1 MEKDSWS
8 AILRAALLPAA
19 MTAAGVILIRVY
31 VDDTGALFWLGMAM
45 AAAGMWSLAAVLRT
59 IKNDEA
65 RELERVTGLRFKK
78 NFYAFSV
85 GTLELECERDG
96 SAITFSKTDGASKR
110 GFTSEIVFA
119 FNGQA
124 EAGFSLA
131 AFPKG
136 IALRPFGFFPPVL
149 PVQPAW
155 AEQAGLVLRGKP
167 EGEAGAAAERL
178 WRAAGGGLPAE
189 ELRLLK
195 ITGREL
201 RAEFVRQ
208 ESPYEPEDVKR
219 LLDLCV
225 KIYQSRI

>member
-1 MEKDSWS
+1 MEKDSWHS
-8 AILRAALLPAA
+8 ILPAALLPAG
-19 MTAAGVILIRVY
+19 MTAAGVMLIRLY
-31 VDDTGALFWLGMAM
+31 VNDPGALFWLGMAL

-78 NFYAFSV
+78 GFYAVSV
-85 GTLELECERDG
+85 GAQELEGELDG
-96 SAITFSKTDGASKR
+96 SAITFRKTDGASKR
-110 GFTSEIVFA
+110 VFSSEIVFT
-119 FNGQA
+119 FEGQA

-131 AFPKG
+131 VFPKG
-136 IALRPFGFFPPVL
+136 IALRPFGFFPPAL
-149 PVQPAW
+149 PAQPAW
-155 AEQAGLVLRGKP
+155 AVQAGLVLRGKP

-178 WRAAGGGLPAE
+178 WNASGGGLPAE

-195 ITGREL
+195 IWGRSL
-201 RAEFVRQ
+201 RAEFVRR

-219 LLDLCV
+219 LLELCL